1 MKTKKLLLRRL
12 INFMLIVF
20 LSFVSSVLY
29 SQNKKVLIS
38 DASNMIISENT
49 YLKVPGDITLGGG
62 VSGTLEMGGNALEIT
77 GQLNVNEGSDL
88 NITSGTL
95 TALTTSFSTNSSVT
109 YDGNN
114 QEIKNWE
121 YGNLILNGTGQM
133 SVTGD
138 AASPT
143 LCNTL
148 TVNNTGN
155 KLYVPE
161 NKAITIDNTVVNM
174 AGTAGIE
181 IVSSSSG
188 DGSVISYTNNVSA
201 SVNRYITGSR
211 WHYLSSPI
219 DEAPLTLFN
228 TNNFLWWD
236 ASMEWGGLG
245 DYDPWKTCQNTNL
258 TNVQGYAYYY
268 YEDTIAYK
276 GYMNV
281 SDYNFTLHKNSSGDA
296 DNQGWNLIGN
306 PYTAILDWDAAVSG
320 GAIPVGAENAIYF
333 FDDDGTGAQSN
344 YRYYV
349 PSTGGTYGVGT
360 NDVTGKIPLGQAFF
374 IKTNTDNVTLNLNK
388 SFRTHDTQS
397 FYKDNSQEFIKLQVS
412 NNYSDETIIRI
423 VDDASF
429 SFDAEYDARKVF
441 PNGLVPQLYSTNK
454 YLNNIAINSIPE
466 INNNTIINLGL
477 KAEQGEYSISLK
489 DFNFYRYNIYLIDKY
504 EGITIN
510 LNDIKSYTFFH
521 KGNQVNDRFY
531 LAFEEQATDIDN
543 LNSNIS
549 IYPNPAKNFI
559 KINNNGSKLTSS
571 IVISS
576 INGKVWYKN
585 ENAENINT
593 IDLSNFSNGVYF
605 MQIKLNDG
613 SIFYQKIILK
623 K

>member
-1 MKTKKLLLRRL
+1 
-12 INFMLIVF
+12 MLIVF
-20 LSFVSSVLY
+20 LSFVSSGLY
-29 SQNKKVLIS
+29 SQNKKVMIS

-49 YLKVPGDITLGGG
+49 FLKVPGDITLGEG
-62 VSGTLEMGGNALEIT
+62 VSGTLEMRGNTLEIT
-77 GQLNVNEGSDL
+77 GQLNVNAGSNL
-88 NITSGTL
+88 NLTSGTL
-95 TALTTSFSTNSSVT
+95 TVPTTSFSTNSSVT

-114 QEIKNWE
+114 QEIKNYN
-121 YGNLILNGTGQM
+121 YGKLILNGTGNM
-133 SVTGD
+133 SVIGD
-138 AASPT
+138 ATTPT
-143 LCNTL
+143 KCNTL
-148 TVNNTGN
+148 TINNTGN
-155 KLYVPE
+155 KLLVPE
-161 NKAITIDNTVVNM
+161 GKAITIESTMVNN
-174 AGTAGIE
+174 AGNDGIE

-188 DGSVISYTNNVSA
+188 DGSLISYSTNINATVD
-201 SVNRYITGSR
+201 RYITGSR

-245 DYDPWKTCQNTNL
+245 DYDPWKTYQNTNL

-268 YEDTIAYK
+268 YEDTIPYK

-281 SDYNFTLHKNSSGDA
+281 SDYTFTLHKNSGGNA
-296 DNQGWNLIGN
+296 DDQGWNLIGN
-306 PYTAILDWDAAVSG
+306 PYTSILDWDAAVAG
-320 GAIPVGAENAIYF
+320 GAVPAGAENAIYF

-349 PSTGGTYGVGT
+349 PSSGGTYGVGT
-360 NDVTGKIPLGQAFF
+360 NDVNGKIPLGQAFF
-374 IKTNTDNVTLNLNK
+374 IKTNTDNVILNLNK

-397 FYKDNSQEFIKLQVS
+397 FYKDNSQEYIKLQVS
-412 NNYSDETIIRI
+412 NQYSDETIIRI

-429 SFDAEYDARKVF
+429 SFDGKYDARKVF
-441 PNGLVPQLYSTNK
+441 PNGSVPQLYSITKNLK
-454 YLNNIAINSIPE
+454 QIAINSIPE
-466 INNNTIINLGL
+466 IKNNTIIYLGL

-489 DFNFYRYNIYLIDKY
+489 DFNFYRYNIYLVDKY

-521 KGNQVNDRFY
+521 KGNKVNDRFY

-543 LNSNIS
+543 QNSSIS

-559 KINNNGSKLTSS
+559 KINNTGSNTSSS

-576 INGKVWYKN
+576 VNGKIWYKN
-585 ENAENINT
+585 DNAENINT
-593 IDLSNFSNGVYF
+593 IDLSNFSNGIYF

-613 SIFYQKIILK
+613 STFYQKIILK